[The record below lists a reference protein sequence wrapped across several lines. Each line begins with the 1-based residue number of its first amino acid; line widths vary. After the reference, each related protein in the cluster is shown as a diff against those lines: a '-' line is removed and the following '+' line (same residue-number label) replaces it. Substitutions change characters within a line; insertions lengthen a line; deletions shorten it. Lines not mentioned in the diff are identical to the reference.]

1 MHGDPLDH
9 KSNVPGV
16 SWHAPN
22 NKWQARITKDHVTY
36 FLGYFDQ
43 FEDAARVRHL
53 AEQGQVPL
61 NKRQKRADFAR
72 KEDNTN
78 NYLGKR
84 KMSKKAASIQI
95 GHTYEGLTP
104 LRLYWDDTV
113 TPACWMAEC
122 RCEYCTRIVPIRV
135 SDLGE
140 VKSCGCQKSG
150 QTEALIAWSKAHNS
164 SGVTGVSWNKRS
176 RKWEAVLKCKGV
188 RYYLGRYD
196 SMDAARVV
204 RAEAERHRD
213 DIDEW
218 YKQFVVSQGI
228 QQTKVPVREYKPR
241 ASSRG
246 GKHGKVWFLRAPDGQ
261 IITVKN
267 LAAWCTKN
275 EKLFDHSKTSIY
287 QTFLKMATQL
297 RRGEQ
302 QISMQG
308 WTLEK
313 QPEYIKSEA
322 EETAPFNSNSE
333 KKQILE

>member
-1 MHGDPLDH
+1 MDH
-9 KSNVPGV
+9 KSNMPGV

-22 NKWQARITKDHVTY
+22 NKWQVRITKDHVTY

-43 FEDAARVRHL
+43 FEDAVHVRQL
-53 AEQGQVPL
+53 AEQGKIPL
-61 NKRQKRADFAR
+61 KKRQKKADLVR
-72 KEDNTN
+72 TSKTNTDKYVGN
-78 NYLGKR
+78 R
-84 KMSKKAASIQI
+84 KMSKKAASIQL
-95 GHTYEGLTP
+95 GHTYKGLTP

-122 RCEYCTRIVPIRV
+122 RCEYCTRVVPIHV

-140 VKSCGCQKSG
+140 VKSCGCQKPG
-150 QTEALIAWSKAHNS
+150 QTETLIAWSQAHNS

-196 SMDAARVV
+196 SMDAARAV

-218 YKQFVVSQGI
+218 YKEFVVFQGI

-246 GKHGKVWFLRAPDGQ
+246 GKHGKVWFLRAPSGQ
-261 IITVKN
+261 TVTVKN
-267 LAAWCTKN
+267 LAAWCKVN
-275 EKLFDHSKTSIY
+275 EKLFDRANTSVY
-287 QTFLKMATQL
+287 QAFVKMATQL
-297 RRGEQ
+297 RSGEQ
-302 QISMQG
+302 QTPMQG

-313 QPEYIKSEA
+313 LPAYIQPEGADEAPYRGDSE
-322 EETAPFNSNSE
+322 E
-333 KKQILE
+333 